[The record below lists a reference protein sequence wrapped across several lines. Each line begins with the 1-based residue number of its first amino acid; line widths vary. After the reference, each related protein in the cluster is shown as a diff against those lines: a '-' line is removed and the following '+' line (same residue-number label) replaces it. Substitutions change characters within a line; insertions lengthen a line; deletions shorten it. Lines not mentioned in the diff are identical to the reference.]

1 MLVKIKRVISTKAI
15 SRTYKNY
22 TGITQGRGNNEFWG
36 RCSPECRGE
45 MPAPDSEYNLA
56 REEQVFSSAWSHGLY
71 SDLQKWEAGF
81 CFTYDPPQ
89 QSGSGVANGLYFMLG
104 HEYLYKEYNSSTWG
118 DRDSSAML
126 TNFDI
131 FLHEKVSKMFQNL
144 HFNLFYP
151 IFLRDNS
158 G

>member
-1 MLVKIKRVISTKAI
+1 
-15 SRTYKNY
+15 
-22 TGITQGRGNNEFWG
+22 
-36 RCSPECRGE
+36 
-45 MPAPDSEYNLA
+45 MPGPDSEYNLA
-56 REEQVFSSAWSHGLY
+56 RDQGQVFSSVWSHGLY

-131 FLHEKVSKMFQNL
+131 FLHEKVSKMFHNL
-144 HFNLFYP
+144 HSNLFY
-151 IFLRDNS
+151 
-158 G
+158 